1 MIRVILF
8 SKRHTIH
15 HNIHQHREVEAAAA
29 AAAAVVV
36 VVVVAAAGNPDVD
49 QCVVVAAVDNLDG
62 GHSILDY
69 DHLGSR
75 SQSPEAGGRSRHRN
89 DLLEDGPT

>member
-29 AAAAVVV
+29 AAVVV
-36 VVVVAAAGNPDVD
+36 VVVVAAARNLDVD
-49 QCVVVAAVDNLDG
+49 QCVAVAAVDSLDG
-62 GHSILDY
+62 GHNILDY
-69 DHLGSR
+69 DHLDSR